1 MKGPFDALGFYA
13 ALDSER
19 RARRLNWKEISAET
33 KVSSSTLSRMAQGK
47 RPDVD
52 GLASLLA
59 WSGLNI
65 DDFIRREEAPPAIA
79 ASTLSTNEVGKAQPS
94 PMAQISV
101 LLRGDANLSAESATA
116 LDEMLKATYER
127 LRAD

>member
-1 MKGPFDALGFYA
+1 MKGPFDVLGFYA

-19 RARRLNWKEISAET
+19 RARRLNWKEISAQT

-65 DDFIRREEAPPAIA
+65 DDFIRRDEAPLAIA
-79 ASTLSTNEVGKAQPS
+79 AGSASGDGGTKNEPS
-94 PMAQISV
+94 SIARISAI
-101 LLRGDANLSAESATA
+101 LRADENLSSESAIA

-127 LRAD
+127 LRTD

>member
-1 MKGPFDALGFYA
+1 MMKGPFDSLGFYA

-59 WSGLNI
+59 WSGLDI
-65 DDFIRREEAPPAIA
+65 DDFIRRDEAPPAIA
-79 ASTLSTNEVGKAQPS
+79 ASAKKEPS
-94 PMAQISV
+94 PMAQISAI
-101 LLRGDANLSAESATA
+101 LASDTALSSESATA

-127 LRAD
+127 LRTD